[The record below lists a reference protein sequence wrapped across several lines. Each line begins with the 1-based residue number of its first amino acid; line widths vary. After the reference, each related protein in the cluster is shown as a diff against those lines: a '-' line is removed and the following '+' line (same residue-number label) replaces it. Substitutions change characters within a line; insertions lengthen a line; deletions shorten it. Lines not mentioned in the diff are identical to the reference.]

1 MVNKRNPFVGRI
13 GSGVIV
19 IALATAAH
27 AFQFAPLRTVLKSSG
42 ANTKQTYEIKNTK
55 GTPLPVQISV
65 SHWTFDEAGV
75 EIDGE
80 LADDLFLVYPAEV
93 LVPPGGSSTV
103 RLRWV
108 GGPALETTKVF
119 RIVAEEL
126 VLPMK
131 VKGDVAEPR
140 GRIQTKL
147 RYKGMIE
154 VVKHG
159 GEPDLKF
166 LSGDLDEEG
175 GLSLLF
181 ENLGDGL
188 GTPDVSRLTM
198 TDSRGKS
205 LDIPVDKLGQIVGAI
220 PPGARRSYRI
230 KDAEDGQLAPPVA
243 VSVDLNGGDVR

>member
-1 MVNKRNPFVGRI
+1 MVNKLNSFVGRL
-13 GSGVIV
+13 GAGAIV
-19 IALATAAH
+19 VALTSAAH

-42 ANTKQTYEIKNTK
+42 ASTKQTYEIKNTK

-65 SHWTFDEAGV
+65 SHWAFDEAGV
-75 EIDGE
+75 EVDGE
-80 LADDLFLVYPAEV
+80 LADDLFLVYPVEV

-108 GGPALETTKVF
+108 GGQALETTKVF

-131 VKGDVAEPR
+131 VKGEVTEPR

-147 RYKGMIE
+147 RYKGVIE
-154 VVKHG
+154 VVKPG
-159 GEPDLKF
+159 GEPDIKF
-166 LSGDLDEEG
+166 MSGDIDEDG
-175 GLSLLF
+175 GLTILF

-188 GTPDVSRLTM
+188 GTPELSRLTM

-205 LDIPVDKLGQIVGAI
+205 LDLPLPKLGQIVGAI
-220 PPGARRSYRI
+220 PPGARRSYQI
-230 KDAEDGQLAPPVA
+230 KNAEDGELAPPVS
-243 VSVDLNGGDVR
+243 VSVDLSEGDAR